1 LRFLSLL
8 WFAELVSLLFLRT
21 TKEEAIMSRLHFKG
35 GPWTNAEDQV
45 LKAALAQY
53 GLRDWERV
61 ASMLTKKT
69 SAQCRERWENYLD
82 PRLNIREAW
91 SLEEEEKLVELQSL
105 FPNKFRLIAEQLT
118 RRTPT
123 HYIRPAWLCEQRYL
137 ELKDEQEHYAKQQQ
151 LQGDGDEAAKQSLE
165 AFMAERRRRRNARK
179 TYEERA
185 ARADT
190 VSGERFQQEMVDMA
204 TSRLANQDQKKG
216 LRKERQRQLE
226 EAAFLAKLESNREG
240 IESGTLSLRQSKKMR
255 KALEEDRQVTGL
267 VDTVAEGDDDADETH
282 AVDDDSD
289 DESPSSTFEAIDM
302 YEDQQQAGLVR
313 KQRVLLK
320 DLTGQQR
327 AAQQRQMLA
336 GEGDGEGDG
345 GDGSRARAAITG
357 VNHDLLR
364 QLTAGP
370 SSSASLTANAAAS
383 LLSDRPSF
391 TTQDNT
397 SDAQNELKSSLAD
410 LFASLPQ
417 AQSTTTAASTGS
429 GMPFPAPLPPPPLKR
444 PRETLAPVPAHEASR
459 VPSTAAAMGE
469 EPHMSTTTTRSAS
482 DSAIPDDLFS
492 SLNLPPPCKHVKAE
506 VGRQAPNT
514 TVVDGDVHR
523 GSTDL
528 PEATVTPSPTST
540 NTHSH
545 ENERSDS
552 GATHLFHFLS
562 AQEEGTY
569 VKAARQQVAVECE
582 RALTA
587 TRHDYNGSPAS
598 APLLSPAEKDAV
610 EKLVASE
617 LGGGSQVGDD
627 AIAAVRAYVNDLPRY
642 TARVNVQS
650 ALHHLTTRVAAQ
662 VREANALL
670 QPLRQ
675 EWEQV
680 LAVAMLHPR
689 QLHVLQGYVR
699 EDGRLKRPAA
709 AALAESNE
717 SHEDASAPSVAAYVY
732 EHLVNELTR
741 ARQATRFLAS
751 LRDREQLKMR
761 RDLDAA
767 EDELQQL
774 QAREK
779 TLQDLYRQKRAQL
792 Q

>member
-1 LRFLSLL
+1 
-8 WFAELVSLLFLRT
+8 
-21 TKEEAIMSRLHFKG
+21 MSKLHFKG

-69 SAQCRERWENYLD
+69 STQCRERWENYLD

-105 FPNKFRLIAEQLT
+105 FPSKFRLISEQLT
-118 RRTPT
+118 RRTST

-137 ELKDEQEHYAKQQQ
+137 ELKDEQEHYVKQQQ
-151 LQGDGDEAAKQSLE
+151 QKGTGESDEAARQSLE

-179 TYEERA
+179 THEERA

-255 KALEEDRQVTGL
+255 KALEEDRQSTGL
-267 VDTVAEGDDDADETH
+267 VDTVAEDGEGEGGNGGDADDESDGVGR
-282 AVDDDSD
+282 AASGDDSD
-289 DESPSSTFEAIDM
+289 KSDFEAMDM
-302 YEDQQQAGLVR
+302 YQDQQQAGLVK
-313 KQRVLLK
+313 KQRVLMK
-320 DLTGQQR
+320 DLAGQQR
-327 AAQQRQMLA
+327 VIQQRQILGGGEDA
-336 GEGDGEGDG
+336 QEGGEGSSE
-345 GDGSRARAAITG
+345 SRARAALTG
-357 VNHDLLR
+357 VNHDLLA

-370 SSSASLTANAAAS
+370 SRKAVNTATTSAAA
-383 LLSDRPSF
+383 LLPDLPSSSHIRKAEA
-391 TTQDNT
+391 DG
-397 SDAQNELKSSLAD
+397 ELKNSLAD

-417 AQSTTTAASTGS
+417 ATATASGIGSTGS
-429 GMPFPAPLPPPPLKR
+429 GMLPPPPPLKR
-444 PRETLAPVPAHEASR
+444 QRDPLSSGTGDAADDDASSGDAPRVLSRNAPSSSVSESIL
-459 VPSTAAAMGE
+459 
-469 EPHMSTTTTRSAS
+469 
-482 DSAIPDDLFS
+482 D
-492 SLNLPPPCKHVKAE
+492 SLNLPAPRKYVKTEEDRRAAPPTSSP
-506 VGRQAPNT
+506 APA
-514 TVVDGDVHR
+514 VD
-523 GSTDL
+523 
-528 PEATVTPSPTST
+528 APSPVCDDVDSS
-540 NTHSH
+540 SH
-545 ENERSDS
+545 PLRTFRTAEEE
-552 GATHLFHFLS
+552 S
-562 AQEEGTY
+562 AY
-569 VKAARQQVAVECE
+569 VTVARQWVAVECE
-582 RALTA
+582 RAA
-587 TRHDYNGSPAS
+587 TTTKYTRRVGDAGGAALARSTS
-598 APLLSPAEKDAV
+598 AAERDAA
-610 EKLVASE
+610 EKLVARE
-617 LGGGSQVGDD
+617 IAGGGP
-627 AIAAVRAYVNDLPRY
+627 IAAEDEGGAVQAVKAYVNDHPRY
-642 TARVNVQS
+642 TARVNVQN
-650 ALHHLTTRVAAQ
+650 ALHQLSTRVAAQ
-662 VREANALL
+662 VQEANAVL

-680 LAVAMLHPR
+680 LSAAMLDPR

-699 EDGRLKRPAA
+699 DDGRLKQPAA
-709 AALAESNE
+709 FVEDNE
-717 SHEDASAPSVAAYVY
+717 TGDAHPTLSVAAYVY

-741 ARQATRFLAS
+741 ARQATRFLSS

-767 EDELQQL
+767 EDELRQL

-779 TLQDLYRQKRAQL
+779 ILQDMYRQKRAQ